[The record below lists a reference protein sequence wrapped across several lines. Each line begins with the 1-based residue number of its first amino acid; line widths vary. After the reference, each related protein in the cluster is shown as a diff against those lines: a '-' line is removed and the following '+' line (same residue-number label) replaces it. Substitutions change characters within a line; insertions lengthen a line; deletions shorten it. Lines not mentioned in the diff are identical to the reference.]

1 MAWRGALWGLGGVAL
16 TASVA
21 GVVLGLRPGSPP
33 EAAVQPSV
41 QVAPAPVASP
51 TAVARLGALALEAD
65 ELEALL
71 ATLPADSREQLREDR
86 PALEAWIRGRL
97 AEKALLQQAEAQ
109 GWEDRPEIRRMTR
122 AATEQVLLRTYLEA
136 VSQVPEGYPSDAE
149 LQAAYDA
156 GKANWTTPPM
166 LRVAQIFLA
175 VGPERSEEQV
185 RKQAQ
190 DLARRARAEGADF
203 AALARQYSEDR
214 GSAEQGG
221 DSGLQPLQQYLPA
234 MRQVLLGL
242 KPGAVS
248 DPVRSQ
254 DGYHVLRVLETQ
266 PSRTA
271 TLDEVRGRLRDAL
284 RAQRQQQV
292 ARAYLDGLVNAGT
305 LSIDGA
311 QISQALETAH

>member
-41 QVAPAPVASP
+41 RVAPAPVASP

-149 LQAAYDA
+149 LQTAYDA

-175 VGPERSEEQV
+175 VGSERSEEQV

>member
-33 EAAVQPSV
+33 EAAVQPTV

-175 VGPERSEEQV
+175 VGSERSEEQV

-190 DLARRARAEGADF
+190 DLARRARAEGGDF

-234 MRQVLLGL
+234 MRQVLLEL